1 MDNRIIQ
8 IKRFP
13 TKLHDK
19 MRVKA
24 IKDKKQVR
32 ELYIKATEQYLDN
45 N

>member
-1 MDNRIIQ
+1 MHRIVQ
-8 IKRFP
+8 LKRFP
-13 TKLHDK
+13 EKLHDK

-32 ELYIKATEQYLDN
+32 ELYIEATEQYLDN